1 MCIRDSVINMGRGGI
16 INELD
21 LLSLLDEGHI
31 TAAALDVFEQEP
43 LLINSPL
50 WTNPSIYITPHIAGQ
65 SNPKSSAKTIAENIR
80 RIDNGEAP
88 FPVYD
93 MTKGY

>member
-1 MCIRDSVINMGRGGI
+1 MPKGAFIINMGRGGI

-21 LLSLLDEGHI
+21 LLSLLDEGHV

-50 WTNPSIYITPHIAGQ
+50 WTHPSIYITPHIAGQ
-65 SNPKSSAKTIAENIR
+65 SNPQSSAKTIAENIR
-80 RIDNGEAP
+80 RIEDGETP

-93 MTKGY
+93 KTKGY